1 MHFVATCRHF
11 VRCNKFFFS
20 VFVNCMG
27 VTCYLA
33 DMPGWLGPVFSQA
46 SQYITNLSNLHHM
59 LPLNWL
65 VNKGTHGGYL
75 WVFCSP
81 NVKPGS
87 LGVCHYEWIWIHGSG
102 LWWVFSWVNSWVP
115 VSNPDS
121 CSALISPT
129 NPMFHF
135 PISLPPSFPIT

>member
-1 MHFVATCRHF
+1 M
-11 VRCNKFFFS
+11 
-20 VFVNCMG
+20 
-27 VTCYLA
+27 
-33 DMPGWLGPVFSQA
+33 VFSQV

-129 NPMFHF
+129 TPMFHF
-135 PISLPPSFPIT
+135 PLSPPPPSPSPLPPHPSLSHLQT